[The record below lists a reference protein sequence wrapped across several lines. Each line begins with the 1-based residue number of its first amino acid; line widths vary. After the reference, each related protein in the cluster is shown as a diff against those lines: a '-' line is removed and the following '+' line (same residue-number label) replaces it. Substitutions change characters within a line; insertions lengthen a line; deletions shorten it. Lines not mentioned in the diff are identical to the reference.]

1 MNIQRTH
8 PTTIKTLENNDSSNN
23 IIVKTVIEKK
33 ELKVDVKKKKF
44 FKKQK
49 RCGLEICK
57 KKLSLTALQCKCGK
71 KFCMKHFNA
80 EKHDCVFDYH
90 ARAKKNLI
98 ESNILEGSGRDKIR
112 DRI

>member
-1 MNIQRTH
+1 MNIQRAH
-8 PTTIKTLENNDSSNN
+8 PTPIKTLEKKDTSNN
-23 IIVKTVIEKK
+23 IISNVPIGKK
-33 ELKVDVKKKKF
+33 ELKVKVKKKKIS
-44 FKKQK
+44 KKQK
-49 RCGLEICK
+49 RCALNICK

-90 ARAKKNLI
+90 THAKKNLI
-98 ESNILEGSGRDKIR
+98 ERGTLESSCKDKIR

>member
-1 MNIQRTH
+1 MNIQRAH
-8 PTTIKTLENNDSSNN
+8 PTPIKTLEKKDSSNN
-23 IIVKTVIEKK
+23 IIINTVIRKK
-33 ELKVDVKKKKF
+33 ELKVKVKKKKS

-49 RCGLEICK
+49 RCGLDICK

-90 ARAKKNLI
+90 TRAKKNLI
-98 ESNILEGSGRDKIR
+98 ESNILEGSSRDKIR